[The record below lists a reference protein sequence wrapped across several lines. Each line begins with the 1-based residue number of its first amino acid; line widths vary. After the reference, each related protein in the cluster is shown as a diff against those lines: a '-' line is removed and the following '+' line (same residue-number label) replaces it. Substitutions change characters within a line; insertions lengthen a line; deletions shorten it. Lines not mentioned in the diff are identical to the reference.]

1 MDYIQLGKRL
11 KAVREIYGFSQA
23 ELAERLGVTQTYITR
38 IENGKG
44 STGDF
49 LVNVLSLYS
58 QYVSLDRL
66 FDENFSIVE
75 AMQEDLPLA
84 TSEVVR
90 KRASMARQSVNDL
103 FEKYK
108 IEMDETL
115 TKMRRQFNAKMDAL
129 E

>member
-11 KAVREIYGFSQA
+11 KAVREICGFSQA

-49 LVNVLSLYS
+49 LINVLSFYS
-58 QYVSLDRL
+58 QYISLDRL

-84 TSEVVR
+84 TNEVVR
-90 KRASMARQSVNDL
+90 KRASIVRQSINDL
-103 FEKYK
+103 LEKYK
-108 IEMDETL
+108 VEMDDTL
-115 TKMRRQFNAKMDAL
+115 TKMQKQFNAKMDAL